1 MVIKQKTLLL
11 HTCCAHCAAYPIDF
25 YRTRDFQVTLFWYN
39 PNIHPFLEHE
49 RRLGAV
55 NNFVRIKTLNLIIE
69 PEYEFNKFFKVV
81 TNQGM
86 DRCRECFRLRLTKT
100 AQRAQKDNFTAF
112 STTLLI
118 SPNQKHQYIKEIG
131 EEISEETGL
140 PFFYRD
146 LRRYYNESRSQT
158 KKLNLYRQQYC
169 GCLYSEWERY
179 RRVGIN

>member
-25 YRTRDFQVTLFWYN
+25 YRTREFQVTLFWYN

-55 NNFVRIKTLNLIIE
+55 NNFVRIKTLKLIIE

-81 TNQGM
+81 TNQGV

-100 AQRAQKDNFTAF
+100 AQRAKKDNFTAF
-112 STTLLI
+112 SSTLLI
-118 SPNQKHQYIKEIG
+118 SPNQKHQCIKEIG
-131 EEISEETGL
+131 EEISEEELTKAMLESFEILSRLILNNLDKGH
-140 PFFYRD
+140 PFTKEDFDKAVFY
-146 LRRYYNESRSQT
+146 
-158 KKLNLYRQQYC
+158 
-169 GCLYSEWERY
+169 
-179 RRVGIN
+179 